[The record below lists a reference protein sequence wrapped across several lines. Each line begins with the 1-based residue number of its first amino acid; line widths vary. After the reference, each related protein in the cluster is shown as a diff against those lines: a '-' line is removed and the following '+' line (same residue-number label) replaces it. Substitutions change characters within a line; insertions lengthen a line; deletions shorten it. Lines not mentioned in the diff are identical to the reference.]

1 MTIEDIRKI
10 AQSNQR
16 FTKELKDTLM
26 KEASQYGIVIP
37 QCKCRNK
44 WNDLVMAL
52 YHAKKK
58 ELEGNTKEV
67 VKAQDKPISVAYRY
81 KFKAGVRINGKIYNS
96 QSSLSDILLLKKHN
110 YALFSRYF
118 SEVYKSITNEK
129 REQNKA
135 TSETDVSVI
144 TTLPDPAMQHE
155 ELVSQEEVNN
165 TNSEDN
171 VEPIKEEVKDAL
183 GNEIE

>member
-1 MTIEDIRKI
+1 MLNFGGGGDDFTAFFNLINAMTIEDIRKI
-10 AQSNQR
+10 ASSNQR
-16 FTKELKDTLM
+16 FTKELKETLM
-26 KEASQYGIVIP
+26 KEANKYNITIP

-44 WNDLVMAL
+44 WSDLVMAL

-67 VKAQDKPISVAYRY
+67 EKAQNTPVSVAYRY
-81 KFKAGVRINGKIYNS
+81 KFKAGVRINGKVYNS

-118 SEVYKSITNEK
+118 GEVVKSITNEK
-129 REQNKA
+129 KEENKA
-135 TSETDVSVI
+135 ISEPT
-144 TTLPDPAMQHE
+144 
-155 ELVSQEEVNN
+155 
-165 TNSEDN
+165 
-171 VEPIKEEVKDAL
+171 VEFYPKNEIGNIKEEVSDAL

>member
-16 FTKELKDTLM
+16 FTKELKETLM
-26 KEASQYGIVIP
+26 KEASQYGISIP

-44 WNDLVMAL
+44 WSDLVMAL

-67 VKAQDKPISVAYRY
+67 EKAQNTPSSVAYRY
-81 KFKAGVRINGKIYNS
+81 KFKAGVRINGKVYNS

-118 SEVYKSITNEK
+118 GEVVKPITNEK
-129 REQNKA
+129 KEENKA
-135 TSETDVSVI
+135 VSEPDVEFYADNTDGTI
-144 TTLPDPAMQHE
+144 R
-155 ELVSQEEVNN
+155 
-165 TNSEDN
+165 
-171 VEPIKEEVKDAL
+171 KEVKDAL

>member
-26 KEASQYGIVIP
+26 KEASQYGISIP

-67 VKAQDKPISVAYRY
+67 VKAQNKPISVAYRY

-96 QSSLSDILLLKKHN
+96 QSSLSDILALKKHN
-110 YALFSRYF
+110 YALFSDF
-118 SEVYKSITNEK
+118 SSFVIDLT
-129 REQNKA
+129 
-135 TSETDVSVI
+135 TS
-144 TTLPDPAMQHE
+144 L
-155 ELVSQEEVNN
+155 
-165 TNSEDN
+165 
-171 VEPIKEEVKDAL
+171 K
-183 GNEIE
+183 